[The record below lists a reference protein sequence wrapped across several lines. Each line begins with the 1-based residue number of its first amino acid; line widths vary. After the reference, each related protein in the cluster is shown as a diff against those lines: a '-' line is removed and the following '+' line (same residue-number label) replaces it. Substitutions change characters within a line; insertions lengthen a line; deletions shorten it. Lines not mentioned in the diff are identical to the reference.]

1 MSWIIAENAV
11 FGGSCCCQFHKRLV
25 VSLSRFACAAL
36 VTLVLT
42 ACQTV
47 GGETQPKRFSTAVDQ
62 VAVTPSSKITV
73 VYVGAYNCPY
83 CLSWESAKDSVIAR
97 LRAKGVEYREAVSPS
112 YSNTSAPY
120 YWPDDLKWITTQN
133 AAFVARGTPRFL
145 VLVDNAIVA
154 NQVGLGN
161 FPEDYINQLVAART
175 PKAN

>member
-1 MSWIIAENAV
+1 MSFFRLARVALIALA
-11 FGGSCCCQFHKRLV
+11 
-25 VSLSRFACAAL
+25 
-36 VTLVLT
+36 LT

-47 GGETQPKRFSTAVDQ
+47 GGGNQPKRFSTAVDQ
-62 VAVTPSSKITV
+62 VAMTPSSRITV

-83 CLSWESAKDSVIAR
+83 CLSWEAAKDSVIVR
-97 LRAKGVEYREAVSPS
+97 LHAKGVEYREAVSPS
-112 YSNTSAPY
+112 YSDTSDPY

-145 VLVDNAIVA
+145 VLVDNTIVT

-175 PKAN
+175 PKVN